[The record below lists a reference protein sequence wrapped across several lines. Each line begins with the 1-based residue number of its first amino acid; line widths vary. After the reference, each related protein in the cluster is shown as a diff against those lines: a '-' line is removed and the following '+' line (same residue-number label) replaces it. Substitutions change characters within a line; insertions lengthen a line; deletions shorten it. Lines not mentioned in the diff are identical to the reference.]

1 MAICASG
8 AALIITLLLGHIFN
22 AAINQIDSVE
32 RDYRNM
38 MELKA
43 RAEAADVA
51 KSQVHLKTLHIYF
64 LFLSFFT
71 IITKK
76 LSYFF
81 LFYCSF
87 LQRFHMKSGP
97 R

>member
-8 AALIITLLLGHIFN
+8 GALVITLLLGHIFN

-51 KSQVHLKTLHIYF
+51 KSQVHLQTLHIYF
-64 LFLSFFT
+64 LFLSFFYHNYE
-71 IITKK
+71 KA
-76 LSYFF
+76 F
-81 LFYCSF
+81 LF
-87 LQRFHMKSGP
+87 LLVLL
-97 R
+97 